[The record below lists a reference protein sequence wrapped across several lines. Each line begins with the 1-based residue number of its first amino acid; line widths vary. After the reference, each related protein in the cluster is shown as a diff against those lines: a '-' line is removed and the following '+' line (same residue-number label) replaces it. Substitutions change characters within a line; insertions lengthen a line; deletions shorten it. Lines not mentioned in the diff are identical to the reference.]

1 MSKSFC
7 GKSCDKCINKKQGL
21 CIGCSMCEINF
32 CNCSKDKK
40 NRCFVRCPRKFGS
53 NIIIQDLVK
62 KNQNKNIMSNKK
74 LELPLFIPV
83 MPDRVRTIFDFSK
96 TNGYIAVHGEFL
108 LSANGEDITPIYR
121 KRGYKSALG
130 LNEKNIKGIAEFYIK
145 DRTLE
150 GFWNNRK
157 VIYEQLK
164 KQNFTAVITPNF
176 SLYEDAPR
184 QEHLYNIQR
193 VKTIYNEMISE
204 GLPAVLDVVWAEEED
219 LNYWI
224 KEIKNS
230 GIKTVAFS
238 FMSVGL
244 KASNS
249 WRHYALAYKILVSS
263 LEPDV
268 DIIVAG
274 LSSNKRIATILELS
288 KGRRVSIMHQAAWVK
303 SRKGFLESENKQ
315 VDRSISKDKIFQM
328 NLEYYADSYKEF
340 V

>member
-1 MSKSFC
+1 
-7 GKSCDKCINKKQGL
+7 
-21 CIGCSMCEINF
+21 
-32 CNCSKDKK
+32 
-40 NRCFVRCPRKFGS
+40 
-53 NIIIQDLVK
+53 
-62 KNQNKNIMSNKK
+62 
-74 LELPLFIPV
+74 
-83 MPDRVRTIFDFSK
+83 
-96 TNGYIAVHGEFL
+96 
-108 LSANGEDITPIYR
+108 
-121 KRGYKSALG
+121 
-130 LNEKNIKGIAEFYIK
+130 
-145 DRTLE
+145 
-150 GFWNNRK
+150 
-157 VIYEQLK
+157 
-164 KQNFTAVITPNF
+164 
-176 SLYEDAPR
+176 
-184 QEHLYNIQR
+184 
-193 VKTIYNEMISE
+193 MISE

-288 KGRRVSIMHQAAWVK
+288 KGRKVSIMHQAAWVK